1 MAVWGMDDYR
11 ATDAGRGGRGG
22 AQKVVRLGGAGLSVA
37 LVAGL
42 ALWGYRLAE
51 RQMNGIPVI
60 HAPAGPARVA
70 PDNPGGELA
79 LHQGLAVNAIAAE
92 GSAAGAADQLTLA
105 PHPAEL
111 AADDVATPQLEVSG
125 GSTLAPLPG
134 PEAAPNRAVVPGE
147 TAAALKPAPGQL
159 SEPLPDS
166 AVDPVDD
173 PEAGGFSTDA
183 AVAAALG
190 IEPPAAPA
198 PEGVLAA
205 DVPGL
210 TTSVIPP
217 VRPSGDLIA
226 AAAADA
232 VASAQSPAG
241 GAVDVDPAS
250 LTSGTVLA
258 QIGSYETAA
267 IAKLEWDKAV
277 ARFGALMDGKGRV
290 IQEAASG
297 GRSFFRLRVSG
308 FDSTDDARR
317 FCAAFRS
324 GGQCVPALVR

>member
-1 MAVWGMDDYR
+1 MAVWDMDDFR
-11 ATDAGRGGRGG
+11 AAGAGAR
-22 AQKVVRLGGAGLSVA
+22 AQKAVRLAGGGLSVA

-70 PDNPGGELA
+70 PDNPGGALA
-79 LHQGLAVNAIAAE
+79 QHQGLAVNTIAAE
-92 GSAAGAADQLTLA
+92 GTASETADKLTLA
-105 PHPAEL
+105 PKPADL
-111 AADDVATPQLEVSG
+111 AADDIASDRLEISG
-125 GSTLAPLPG
+125 GSTLAPPPM
-134 PEAAPNRAVVPGE
+134 PETEPNRAVVPGE

-166 AVDPVDD
+166 IADPVDD
-173 PEAGGFSTDA
+173 PDAGGFGADA

-190 IEPPAAPA
+190 IAPPDSTATATLPA
-198 PEGVLAA
+198 DTPGLAA
-205 DVPGL
+205 
-210 TTSVIPP
+210 SAIPP
-217 VRPSGDLIA
+217 IRPSEDLIA
-226 AAAADA
+226 SAAADA
-232 VASAQSPAG
+232 VAAAQSPAG

-250 LTSGTVLA
+250 LATGTVLA
-258 QIGSYETAA
+258 QIGSYDTATV
-267 IAKLEWDKAV
+267 AKLEWDKAV
-277 ARFGALMDGKGRV
+277 ARFGPLMAGKGRV
-290 IQEAASG
+290 IQEASSG

-308 FDSTDDARR
+308 FASRDDARR